1 MARVTL
7 NHKSKNAS
15 KLDKLLESVQSVIDF
30 LNVILNCVIE
40 LPEKL
45 KNLIMV
51 PPVLR
56 NFMQLRINII
66 FIHIKILINQL
77 MIFKNNCIIE
87 MLKPIQI
94 GIITDKIATLLPP
107 INAVITTVQLLH
119 QTLDA
124 VFGMVLQMMQNPMF
138 SIPPESFVWG
148 MTPRSIMRMP

>member
-1 MARVTL
+1 
-7 NHKSKNAS
+7 
-15 KLDKLLESVQSVIDF
+15 
-30 LNVILNCVIE
+30 
-40 LPEKL
+40 
-45 KNLIMV
+45 
-51 PPVLR
+51 
-56 NFMQLRINII
+56 
-66 FIHIKILINQL
+66 

-87 MLKPIQI
+87 ILKPIQI

-124 VFGMVLQMMQNPMF
+124 VFGMVLQMMQNPLF